1 MHEACAPVPPLLEWR
16 HVVSS
21 APPPSVTCLGPLVH
35 VCVCACAC
43 VCFAWRRVVFLQVK
57 KWFALDA
64 ALKAFADDLEPRH
77 VAELTARF
85 AAASQNFGKRGEK
98 YVAGQCP
105 RTRLTLSVVST

>member
-1 MHEACAPVPPLLEWR
+1 MLCPVHPP
-16 HVVSS
+16 VSHALAS
-21 APPPSVTCLGPLVH
+21 LCTC
-35 VCVCACAC
+35 VCIALRRVVCACAC
-43 VCFAWRRVVFLQVK
+43 VCFAWRRVMFLQVK

-98 YVAGQCP
+98 
-105 RTRLTLSVVST
+105 